1 MIIPNKGDLL
11 YSKPLQHI
19 ALVVGRDGDTVKL
32 RSLHCPN
39 DNLVVTHNINHLRFQ
54 SSVILVGNIN
64 SLELKIG
71 HMLRTGT

>member
-11 YSKPLQHI
+11 YIKPIGEI
-19 ALVVGRDGDTVKL
+19 AIVVKRSANHVL
-32 RSLHCPN
+32 IRSLHCPN
-39 DNLVVTHNINHLRFQ
+39 GTTSTYDYTELCFQ